1 MGVLGCASG
10 NTQGVWQSDV
20 ARWKEENTRLK
31 EQLRVA
37 KVQVN
42 HLERRVAKYRALEVQ
57 IFSNIETSFK
67 DRQWDLLRA
76 QVEQVVKD
84 FPRQDERVIRSMFYL
99 AELSRQL
106 GHYTFALQCYD
117 WLSRNPANREHR
129 AGTYLGMG
137 LIYGQMGLHKQAREY
152 FSTIL
157 EKHPNSSEAVFAS
170 REISDL
176 THLQGARETIL

>member
-1 MGVLGCASG
+1 MAVLGCASP
-10 NTQGVWQSDV
+10 NSNPTWQSDI
-20 ARWKEENTRLK
+20 ARFKQENGELK

-37 KVQVN
+37 KLQVA
-42 HLERRVAKYRALEVQ
+42 HLEKRVAKYRALEEQ
-57 IFSNIETSFK
+57 IFANIENSFK
-67 DRQWDLLRA
+67 DREWELLKT
-76 QVEQVVKD
+76 QVEKVVKD
-84 FPRQDERVIRSMFYL
+84 FSGSDQRVIRSMFYL

-117 WLSRNPANREHR
+117 WLNRNPSNKEHR

-137 LIYGQMGLHKQAREY
+137 LIYGQMGLHKQAQEY

-176 THLQGARETIL
+176 NHLQGARGNIL